1 MGSYGLRHKRASVAC
16 GPWEEICLVGSYGLR
31 HRRAS
36 VACGPWEEI
45 CLVGSYGLRQACLS
59 RVRTMGGELQRGTV
73 RAEAQACPSRVQP
86 LKRPHQSATARAVA
100 PQGLSRVRPMGGGG
114 AASAGAEQP
123 DGGQP
128 PTELSDASAELPAKR
143 RRRKALVARN
153 STRDMLPAERNEK
166 YHAAR
171 MQRLADAVPD
181 EHVLRT
187 LGAGDLERAARQ
199 VPDPAE
205 RRAAR
210 RRSRSRRCHPTGC
223 QHRSGER
230 AVRAAWT

>member
-1 MGSYGLRHKRASVAC
+1 MGSYGLRRQASVAC

-31 HRRAS
+31 RQAS
-36 VACGPWEEI
+36 VACGPWEES
-45 CLVGSYGLRQACLS
+45 CSAGLYGLRHRRVPVACS
-59 RVRTMGGELQRGTV
+59 PCKDRTK
-73 RAEAQACPSRVQP
+73 A
-86 LKRPHQSATARAVA
+86 RPHGLGRRKASA
-100 PQGLSRVRPMGGGG
+100 VRPMGGGG